1 MSSTAPTD
9 DLMKTI
15 TVIFLMCFCLSASA
29 QTGHTGRNSCLIEIL
44 TTRADYRFTA
54 DNMSARLN
62 NALGRFEF
70 SISLSAVRSTQDSS
84 ALQFLNILAM
94 PGDAININAALPDSK
109 DEELNLALFK
119 GNNSVLLPGEI
130 RMGRY
135 TFDKGITFKGM
146 LMGGDQ
152 KMAFDFR
159 VFLTRPASF
168 LPMYG
173 NEAISEIKISALGD
187 KIIGL
192 TSN

>member
-1 MSSTAPTD
+1 
-9 DLMKTI
+9 MKTVAAI
-15 TVIFLMCFCLSASA
+15 VLMCLCLSASA
-29 QTGHTGRNSCLIEIL
+29 QTGYTGRNSCLIEIV

-70 SISLSAVRSTQDSS
+70 SIPLSTVRSTEDST
-84 ALQFLNILAM
+84 ALQYLNMLAV
-94 PGDAININAALPDSK
+94 PGDAITINAALPDNK

-119 GNNSVLLPGEI
+119 GNDSFLLPGEI

-135 TFDKGITFKGM
+135 TFDNRITFKGM

-159 VFLTRPASF
+159 VFLTTPASL

-173 NEAISEIKISALGD
+173 NEAVSEIKISALGD

>member
-1 MSSTAPTD
+1 MTALTG
-9 DLMKTI
+9 DLMKTVA
-15 TVIFLMCFCLSASA
+15 VILLMCVCLRATA
-29 QTGHTGRNSCLIEIL
+29 QTGHTGRNSCLIEIV
-44 TTRADYRFTA
+44 TTRADYRFTV

-70 SISLSAVRSTQDSS
+70 SIPLSTVRSTQDST
-84 ALQFLNILAM
+84 ALQFLNILTT
-94 PGDAININAALPDSK
+94 PGDAININAVLPDSK
-109 DEELNLALFK
+109 DEALNLALFK

-135 TFDKGITFKGM
+135 TFDNGITFKGM

-159 VFLTRPASF
+159 VFLTTPASF
-168 LPMYG
+168 LPMYR